1 MCGSPVQAGNKLALT
16 NLSLVG
22 NRVGVVAGNSFIDW
36 NSIVKCKW
44 DGEHFY
50 NNEQHLRDMMV

>member
-22 NRVGVVAGNSFIDW
+22 NRVGVVAANSFIDW
-36 NSIVKCKW
+36 NSIVN
-44 DGEHFY
+44 GMGNIFMIM
-50 NNEQHLRDMMV
+50 NNI